1 MLGRDMNPDFAAPHF
16 ALAERLAADTVPV
29 ADLAL
34 CRVLLMDN
42 RLYPWLVLVPMRPDL
57 RELHDLGPADRALLV
72 EEAARASALL
82 AAEFAVDKVNVGMLG
97 NLVPQLHCHVVG
109 RRQGDAAWPGPV
121 WGGPAERYEAGER
134 DRLAARLRGFFA
146 GSAPNGAGA

>member
-1 MLGRDMNPDFAAPHF
+1 MTPPFVLAPF
-16 ALAERLAADTVPV
+16 ALNGRLAADTVPV

-42 RLYPWLVLVPMRPDL
+42 RLYPWLVLVPRRPDL
-57 RELHDLGPADRALLV
+57 RELHELAPADRALLV

-82 AAEFAVDKVNVGMLG
+82 AAEFATDKVNVGMLG
-97 NLVPQLHCHVVG
+97 NLVGQLHCHVVG
-109 RRQGDAAWPGPV
+109 RRQGDPAWPGPV
-121 WGGPAERYEAGER
+121 WGGPAERYEAAER

-146 GSAPNGAGA
+146 GPATAKGDAG